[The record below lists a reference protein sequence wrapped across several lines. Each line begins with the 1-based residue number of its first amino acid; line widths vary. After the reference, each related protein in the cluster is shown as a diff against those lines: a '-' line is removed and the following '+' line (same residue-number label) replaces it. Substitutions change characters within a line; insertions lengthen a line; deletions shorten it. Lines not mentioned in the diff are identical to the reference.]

1 MMRPTPID
9 RITRYDYNRTNH
21 KKLKPAEVR
30 RGSTQLTSGKGAFY
44 GRDPNKSSIKITII
58 FMRIFKI
65 MKDYSDFPP
74 FRYFTR
80 VLKSCPKS
88 ALLYAQI
95 WDKKGLNMS
104 FVIEKKEVQKD
115 YLISPTVFRNLL
127 VSLMFLNLVHFKED
141 DGEFHIDVLGSPS
154 NE

>member
-1 MMRPTPID
+1 
-9 RITRYDYNRTNH
+9 
-21 KKLKPAEVR
+21 
-30 RGSTQLTSGKGAFY
+30 
-44 GRDPNKSSIKITII
+44 
-58 FMRIFKI
+58 